1 MFVAATTPPVPK
13 RAKNAKIRKF
23 RFENKLIVFA
33 LITPTKKRLPLV
45 SFWVISRNAI
55 TVNYTFGVWDNR

>member
-1 MFVAATTPPVPK
+1 
-13 RAKNAKIRKF
+13 
-23 RFENKLIVFA
+23 VFA

-45 SFWVISRNAI
+45 SFWINSRNAI